1 MVNRTLDYG
10 FNWTLYQEDDA
21 TIEDYDD
28 SIISLQLKH
37 FTEKEKNKKGYIKAL
52 YLHHLLDFFKETYV
66 NIYDIELVFK
76 KFLQDKVIIEI
87 PDVEGN
93 PINFQEEIQEI
104 FQLLR
109 ENNEELYIDL
119 KGEYKPELEKS
130 KNKKHEN

>member
-37 FTEKEKNKKGYIKAL
+37 FFEKEKNKKGYIKAL

-66 NIYDIELVFK
+66 NIYDIELVFE

-93 PINFQEEIQEI
+93 QINFQEEVLEI

-109 ENNEELYIDL
+109 ENKEELYIDL
-119 KGEYKPELEKS
+119 KGQYLT
-130 KNKKHEN
+130 

>member
-104 FQLLR
+104 FHLLR

>member
-93 PINFQEEIQEI
+93 RINFQEEIQEI

>member
-28 SIISLQLKH
+28 SIISLQLKY
-37 FTEKEKNKKGYIKAL
+37 FNEKEKNKKGYIKAL

-76 KFLQDKVIIEI
+76 KFLQNKVLIEI
-87 PDVEGN
+87 TDTEGN
-93 PINFQEEIQEI
+93 YINFQNEIKEI

-109 ENNEELYIDL
+109 ENKEELYIDL
-119 KGEYKPELEKS
+119 KGEYKPELEK
-130 KNKKHEN
+130 